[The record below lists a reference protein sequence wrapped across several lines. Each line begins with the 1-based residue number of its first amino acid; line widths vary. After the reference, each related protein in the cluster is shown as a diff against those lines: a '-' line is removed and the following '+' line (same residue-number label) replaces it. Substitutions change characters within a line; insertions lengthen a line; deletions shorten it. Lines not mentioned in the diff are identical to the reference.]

1 MLHSTEMLPVL
12 RAHCRLLCGNA
23 HHTHRVVAWAPLL
36 ARRRALH
43 RFSSS
48 ATTEVADSLPA
59 PAATGSQPLPPM
71 SWEGRNSGCGSLS
84 EDDIGSSFTLC
95 GWVHRQRNLGGKES
109 ALSAKLSYQCVL
121 QHDHFPKGGQQFHK
135 AQPGCHARPD
145 CVCMPAGLCFV
156 DLRDASGIV
165 QVMHVLSSNP
175 SFCMQCPSSNVSG
188 DPALCI
194 IRHLNCPAGGPQIV
208 SQEGASGLERVRAEY
223 VVRVQGQLRK
233 RIDPNLN
240 IPTGMVELVA
250 EQV

>member
-48 ATTEVADSLPA
+48 ATTEVAHSLSA

-84 EDDIGSSFTLC
+84 EDDTGSSFTLC
-95 GWVHRQRNLGGKES
+95 GWVHRQRNLGGES
-109 ALSAKLSYQCVL
+109 LPQFSYNAFCSRTISQR
-121 QHDHFPKGGQQFHK
+121 GAMQFHK

-165 QVMHVLSSNP
+165 QVMHILSSTP
-175 SFCMQCPSSNVSG
+175 SFCIQCPSWMCQHAQLS
-188 DPALCI
+188 
-194 IRHLNCPAGGPQIV
+194 
-208 SQEGASGLERVRAEY
+208 ASWGV
-223 VVRVQGQLRK
+223 
-233 RIDPNLN
+233 
-240 IPTGMVELVA
+240 
-250 EQV
+250 